1 MAFPL
6 INPAIAFLD
15 ASRNPLASGTIEFR
29 NPNNDNFI
37 SSYPTAADADA
48 RTNANAN
55 PITLNAK
62 GEASSGLFLEDDVQ
76 YKITLRNIWPDPET
90 QGSVVW
96 TRDNI
101 RCPTRLLTLYGKTAQ
116 TLTDAGAVSLTEST
130 TFIVT
135 TTTSALTLANGTEN
149 QKKLIVMKTDGGD
162 ATLTPSN
169 IGIGTNIVFDDVDD
183 SADLVFM
190 NGKWH
195 MIGGTATLTG
205 NASLAN
211 IVEDTT
217 PQLGGDLD
225 AQGNNIT
232 SGGVVFL
239 NEQSAAD
246 ADVTADG
253 QFWVRTETPNTA
265 MFTDDAGTD
274 HELAYNDFTQISEDT
289 SDTIDGKYP
298 GNVYFKDGT
307 SAITLTLEGSSST
320 TFPVKSVCQIINA
333 NATGAISVTEGTG
346 DTLFILTGSAVT
358 DTTGTATIA
367 GGGYATLYRE
377 AAGTWYIMGAGIT

>member
-6 INPAIAFLD
+6 INPSIAFLD
-15 ASRNPLASGTIEFR
+15 ESRNPLASGTIEFR

-37 SSYPTAADADA
+37 NSYPTAADADA

-76 YKITLRNIWPDPET
+76 YKITLRNIWPDPDT

-135 TTTSALTLANGTEN
+135 TTASALTLANGVEN

-169 IGIGTNIVFDDVDD
+169 LGIGTNIVFDDVDD

-190 NGKWH
+190 NAKWH
-195 MIGGTATLTG
+195 MVGGTATFTG
-205 NASLAN
+205 NSPLTN

-253 QFWVRTETPNTA
+253 QFWVLDDAPNVP
-265 MFTDDAGTD
+265 MFTDDAGGDQLLDPSVSTINTQNGNYTLVLGD
-274 HELAYNDFTQISEDT
+274 KGKTIHKASGGAGETITIPANASVAYSTGTLVAVQNDGGGDL
-289 SDTIDGKYP
+289 TI
-298 GNVYFKDGT
+298 
-307 SAITLTLEGSSST
+307 AITTDTLTGTDGVTGSRTLGDNHTAVFQKMTST
-320 TFPVKSVCQIINA
+320 TWK
-333 NATGAISVTEGTG
+333 
-346 DTLFILTGSAVT
+346 
-358 DTTGTATIA
+358 
-367 GGGYATLYRE
+367 YAASDL
-377 AAGTWYIMGAGIT
+377 